1 MQFAQV
7 LSRQMLLAAT
17 LLAPMT
23 AAVLPP
29 ALAAEPIG
37 AKVALVFATQLP
49 NAPGKSLTAVLV
61 QYSPGAASPS
71 HHHAGS
77 VFAYVLSGVVRSQVS
92 TGGPVKDYKAGE
104 TFFEPPG
111 SDHLVSANAST
122 TEPARLLAIF
132 VADDGAVLTTLD
144 K

>member
-1 MQFAQV
+1 MRSVQSIPR
-7 LSRQMLLAAT
+7 LILLAAT
-17 LLAPMT
+17 WFALM

-29 ALAAEPIG
+29 AVAAEPIG
-37 AKVALVFATQLP
+37 ANVLPVFATQLP
-49 NAPGKSLTAVLV
+49 NVPGKSLTAVV
-61 QYSPGAASPS
+61 VRYAPGAASPS

-77 VFAYVLSGVVRSQVS
+77 VFVYVLSGVIRSQVS
-92 TGGPVKDYKAGE
+92 TGGPAKDYKAGE

-122 TEPARLLAIF
+122 TEPASLLAIF
-132 VADDGAVLTTLD
+132 VADDSAVLTARD